1 MINPLFVLL
10 LVSSLLLAVFAQSQ
24 TNANETIWSSVIVTR
39 HGDRTPKI
47 APGTYSL
54 TPNLTPLGAQQLAS
68 AGSFFR
74 DRYIASSST
83 PSNANHGINGIAQYE
98 INNDQIA
105 ALS

>member
-1 MINPLFVLL
+1 MINPLFV
-10 LVSSLLLAVFAQSQ
+10 SLLLSSIVPSVFAQSQ

-39 HGDRTPKI
+39 YGDRTPLI
-47 APGTYSL
+47 TPGFS
-54 TPNLTPLGAQQLAS
+54 NLTPVGAQQLAS

-83 PSNANHGINGIAQYE
+83 PSNGNHVINGISKYE
-98 INNDQIA
+98 VDNDQIS